1 MLLSKFKELLGQLQA
16 SDDSD
21 DSVSLRQL
29 ASAALLLEVSRA
41 DFDSS
46 ESERMSVHQ
55 HLQQAFGLSE
65 AAIVALTEQAD
76 KRVDE
81 STSLYEFT
89 RIINDGCGP
98 AERVALIEQMWR
110 VAYADGELCR
120 YEEHLIR
127 RVADLIYVSHG
138 DFIRTKHKAAALQG

>member
-1 MLLSKFKELLGQLQA
+1 MLLSKFKELLGQLHA

-41 DFDSS
+41 DFDAS
-46 ESERMSVHQ
+46 ESERLSVHQ

-65 AAIVALTEQAD
+65 AAIVALTDEAD

-89 RIINDGCGP
+89 RIINDECGP

-127 RVADLIYVSHG
+127 RVAELIYVSHG
-138 DFIRTKHKAAALQG
+138 DFIRTKHAAAHTG

>member
-1 MLLSKFKELLGQLQA
+1 MLLSKFKELLGQLHA

-41 DFDSS
+41 DFDAS
-46 ESERMSVHQ
+46 ESERLSVHQ
-55 HLQQAFGLSE
+55 HLQQAVGLSE
-65 AAIVALTEQAD
+65 AAIVALTEEAD

-89 RIINDGCGP
+89 RIINDECGP

-127 RVADLIYVSHG
+127 RVAELIYVSHG
-138 DFIRTKHKAAALQG
+138 DFIRTKHAAAHTG

>member
-41 DFDSS
+41 DFDAS
-46 ESERMSVHQ
+46 ESERISVHQ

-65 AAIVALTEQAD
+65 AAIVALTDEAD

-89 RIINDGCGP
+89 RIINDECGP

-127 RVADLIYVSHG
+127 RVAELIYVSHG
-138 DFIRTKHKAAALQG
+138 DFIRTKHAAAQTG

>member
-41 DFDSS
+41 DFDAS
-46 ESERMSVHQ
+46 ESERISVHQ

-65 AAIVALTEQAD
+65 AAIVALTEEAD

-89 RIINDGCGP
+89 RIINDECGP

-127 RVADLIYVSHG
+127 RVAELIYVSHG
-138 DFIRTKHKAAALQG
+138 DFIRTKHAAAQTG